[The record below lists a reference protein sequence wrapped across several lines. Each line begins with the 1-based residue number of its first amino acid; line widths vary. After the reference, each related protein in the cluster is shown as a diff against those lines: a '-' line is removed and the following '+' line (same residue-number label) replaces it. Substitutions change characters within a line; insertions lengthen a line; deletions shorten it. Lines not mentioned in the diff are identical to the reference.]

1 MKVAVIGLGYVG
13 LPFAIS
19 ISKGFISNKM
29 KNSKVIGIDNDLNL
43 ISKIKNKGFPLITE
57 DLSLE
62 KTFYKVIKSK
72 NLEFSSNINSIS
84 EVNIIIVS
92 INFDLRHYNSK
103 RNKFDKNF
111 IDLFQNIGSKM
122 KNSALLV
129 TQSTLPPGTGNKM
142 IIPII
147 LSEFKK
153 RNINQNDLK
162 YIHSYERVTPG
173 SNYLNSIINSW
184 RCFGANNKKA
194 AEKFKKFADIF
205 INTKKYPLYQMND
218 VLHSETAKILENSYR
233 ALNIA
238 FIDEW
243 EKFSRKNNINLFNIL
258 NGIRKRPTHKNIMS
272 PGLGVGG
279 YCLTKDPLFMN
290 YSKKILN
297 DNSTKFKFTN
307 ISVKINKKMTDN
319 SISILEEFFYKN
331 FSKESLKKINLILF
345 GVAYKSD
352 VGDLRYSA
360 SNKIYDYL
368 KSLQLN
374 IQIIDPYVI
383 NYNKVKTFKDIK
395 FILLNR
401 INVLIFC
408 TGHKQFK
415 KINFDKFDFSK
426 KYFVFD
432 TNNCLSDHQI
442 SCLKKRKVMIKR
454 IGDGTI

>member
-29 KNSKVIGIDNDLNL
+29 KNSIVIGIDNDYKL
-43 ISKIKNKGFPLITE
+43 ISKIQNKDFPLITE

-62 KTFYKVIKSK
+62 KTFYKVIQNK

-84 EVNIIIVS
+84 KANIIIVS
-92 INFDLRHYNSK
+92 INFDLNHYNYK

-129 TQSTLPPGTGNKM
+129 IQSTLPPGTGNKI
-142 IIPII
+142 IIPI
-147 LSEFKK
+147 LMSEFKK
-153 RNINQNDLK
+153 RNINLNDLN
-162 YIHSYERVTPG
+162 YVHSYERVTPG

-194 AEKFKKFADIF
+194 AKKFKKFADLF

-258 NGIRKRPTHKNIMS
+258 NGIRKRPTHKNIMN

-307 ISVKINKKMTDN
+307 MSVKINKKMTDN

-331 FSKESLKKINLILF
+331 FSNENIKNVNVILF

-368 KSLQLN
+368 KSLKLK
-374 IQIIDPYVI
+374 IQIIDPYVK
-383 NYNKVKTFKDIK
+383 NYNNFNTFKDIK
-395 FILLNR
+395 SISLNKL
-401 INVLIFC
+401 NVLIFC
-408 TGHKQFK
+408 TSHAQFK

-426 KYFVFD
+426 SYFVFD
-432 TNNCLSDHQI
+432 TNNCLTDPQL
-442 SCLKKRKVMIKR
+442 SCLKKRKIMLRR
-454 IGDGTI
+454 IGDGTL